1 MTGRNVRA
9 WADRHLSR
17 KRLTVL
23 GTLLVLVLGGALF
36 ARNADIDAV
45 ITAVVEAD
53 LALLGAALV
62 AYLISWP
69 VRGRRYRDVLGAM
82 ECHCR
87 TRFLTAII
95 FASQTA
101 NLVVPARA
109 GDGIR
114 AYLLNDQRDVP
125 YPTGVA
131 SLAVERAF
139 DLVALATLGGVAFA
153 FLLLDGRSISSAE
166 SVGSI
171 EPMTAVTGAAVIAV
185 IAVLLSAVTLAA
197 ASSDRQFGPVLRDRV
212 QHPRMVKV
220 VDALIRFGAAVRV
233 VAADPRSLGT
243 VYLWSTVVWALDVL
257 TAVFVLAALVG
268 GPDGGLVSP
277 VILLT
282 VGTLAVTVG
291 NLAKVLPLSQGGIGL
306 YEAAFTGLVV
316 STTVIPVETALAVA
330 ILDHALKNAV
340 TLGGGGLA
348 AVAFNISPT
357 HSPEDTEASTTES
370 PDF

>member
-1 MTGRNVRA
+1 MGN
-9 WADRHLSR
+9 HLSR

-23 GTLLVLVLGGALF
+23 GTVLVLVLGGVLF
-36 ARNADIDAV
+36 TRNADIDAV

-53 LALLGAALV
+53 PALLGAALV
-62 AYLISWP
+62 AYLLSWP
-69 VRGRRYRDVLGAM
+69 VRGRRYSDVLGAM
-82 ECHCR
+82 EYHCR
-87 TRFLTAII
+87 TGFLTAIV

-101 NLVVPARA
+101 NLVIPARA

-153 FLLLDGRSISSAE
+153 FLLLNGRSIRSAE
-166 SVGSI
+166 SVGSV
-171 EPMTAVTGAAVIAV
+171 EPITAVMGAAVIA
-185 IAVLLSAVTLAA
+185 AVAVALSALTLAA

-212 QHPRMVKV
+212 QRPRMVRV

-268 GPDGGLVSP
+268 GPVGGLVSP
-277 VILLT
+277 VTLLT

-316 STTVIPVETALAVA
+316 STTAIPVETALAAA

-340 TLGGGGLA
+340 TLGGGGLV
-348 AVAFNISPT
+348 AVAFNVSPT
-357 HSPEDTEASTTES
+357 FTPEDSDGSNAEPS
-370 PDF
+370 DF